1 MIELSTYHLF
11 IIKPEA
17 FKLYFKNANTL
28 FLLLKKLY
36 RMDKRNANYG
46 LSLYHQV
53 CTVMNVK
60 LLSNY
65 MIEKVPA
72 IKVKKNTFK
81 MLSFFESTTFELHY
95 SNILVET
102 DKTLPAIYQIF
113 RIYHNHILVCDFKGN
128 RYFWLDE
135 ALKNGNHR
143 AKTHIIN

>member
-1 MIELSTYHLF
+1 VIQLNTYHLF
-11 IIKPEA
+11 IIKPDA
-17 FKLYFKNANTL
+17 FQLYFKNANPL

-53 CTVMNVK
+53 CTTMNVK

-113 RIYHNHILVCDFKGN
+113 HIYHNHIFVCDFKQN

-135 ALKNGNHR
+135 VLKNGNHR
-143 AKTHIIN
+143 KKTHIIN